1 MHGRQNN
8 RVPDH
13 RTTLLERVER
23 FQQLFDGWDVPRPPQ
38 WSGFRIVP
46 KRFEFWQQ
54 QPSRLHDRLIFERPA
69 VGDAWELSRLFL
81 DICSHLSIIASMQ
94 SLTTFDTVGIQTELM
109 AILSGLEAP
118 LKEYDLMLEL
128 TDRGFDGFADFG
140 SDSFELFRA
149 HFVLFNALYSLR
161 QRFVGRWRSLSGD
174 QCTQNRIYGNA
185 DDVSSALSL
194 ESDSIADYYLDWKNL
209 HDTTRE
215 DVEAMLDS
223 FWERFTGLDSRAE
236 ALEIMGLDESASAGD
251 IKRRYRELALKHHP
265 DRGGDAEAFKKV
277 ASAMKTLQR

>member
-1 MHGRQNN
+1 
-8 RVPDH
+8 
-13 RTTLLERVER
+13 
-23 FQQLFDGWDVPRPPQ
+23 
-38 WSGFRIVP
+38 
-46 KRFEFWQQ
+46 
-54 QPSRLHDRLIFERPA
+54 
-69 VGDAWELSRLFL
+69 
-81 DICSHLSIIASMQ
+81 MQ

-128 TDRGFDGFADFG
+128 TGRGFDGFADFG

-161 QRFVGRWRSLSGD
+161 QDLLDDGGPYLEISAL
-174 QCTQNRIYGNA
+174 RIGFTGNA

-223 FWERFTGLDSRAE
+223 FWEKFTGLDSRAE
-236 ALEIMGLDESASAGD
+236 ALEIMGLDENASAGD
-251 IKRRYRELALKHHP
+251 IKRRYRELALEHHP